1 MSDTTYSIV
10 ITKAID
16 DIAVDDIRVDG
27 YGLLREALDD
37 IETMVEENGWLIN
50 GDEDE

>member
-1 MSDTTYSIV
+1 MDDTTYTIT

-16 DIAVDDIRVDG
+16 GIVVDDIRVDG

-37 IETMVEENGWLIN
+37 IETMADEKGWLIN